1 MAHDVFIS
9 YSSENE
15 SVANAVLTTL
25 ENRKIRCWIAPRDIP
40 PGSLYGASLIN
51 AIKSAQIMVLVL
63 SKGTNQS
70 EYVVRELNEAVA
82 NGLTIISFRIEE
94 VEPSENLGFY
104 INSTQ
109 WLNAI
114 DPPMENHLTKLADSV
129 EALLSVG
136 ENDQLPLSKPV
147 HHEPVKRRRAIPMW
161 AAALIII
168 AAVVI
173 IGGIGIWAFSLL
185 GSGTSSTNLTEV
197 DSPTEVATNGED
209 VEN

>member
-9 YSSENE
+9 YSSENK

-25 ENRKIRCWIAPRDIP
+25 ENRKISCWIAPRDIP

-82 NGLTIISFRIEE
+82 NGLTIISFRIED

-114 DPPMENHLTKLADSV
+114 DPPMEDHLNTLADSV
-129 EALLSVG
+129 TALLSV
-136 ENDQLPLSKPV
+136 ERKEV
-147 HHEPVKRRRAIPMW
+147 IPK
-161 AAALIII
+161 AR
-168 AAVVI
+168 VC
-173 IGGIGIWAFSLL
+173 
-185 GSGTSSTNLTEV
+185 
-197 DSPTEVATNGED
+197 
-209 VEN
+209 